1 MYSQRKSQ
9 YGELEEARKSKVI
22 AYVTG
27 DRPGMETQIS
37 SEVYDKFVNHLDVI
51 GVVKKISL
59 YLYTRGG
66 NTLAAWSLV
75 NLIRQFCDE
84 LEVIIPSKAHSAGT
98 LMNLGANT
106 IVMTKQATLGPI
118 DPSITTPLNP
128 QIAGASPDARYP
140 VSVESVSGY
149 LDLAKKDLNIN
160 DETNLA
166 SLLNHM
172 SDKIHPLALGAVFRS
187 KSQIQMLAR
196 KLIKAQ
202 VTDEANIDKVISFL
216 CSESGSHDYTIHRR
230 EARTGLGLNI
240 EKPDDKLYALVK
252 RIYDD
257 IVQELCLDTKFDV
270 GNVLGG
276 QPQAAYS
283 CRRALIDSVPGGTD
297 FFVSEG
303 TIAQRQIQIQPG
315 VTQLAIEDQ
324 RTFEGWRHEN

>member
-1 MYSQRKSQ
+1 M
-9 YGELEEARKSKVI
+9 YGELEAARKSRVLV
-22 AYVTG
+22 YVTG

-37 SEVYDKFVNHLDVI
+37 SEVYDKFVNHLDLI

-84 LEVIIPSKAHSAGT
+84 LEIIIPSKAHSAGT
-98 LMNLGANT
+98 LMSLGANT

-140 VSVESVSGY
+140 VSVEAVSGY

-160 DETNLA
+160 DEANLA

-172 SDKIHPLALGAVFRS
+172 SDKIHPLVLGAVFRS

-202 VTDEANIDKVISFL
+202 VTDEANVDKVISFL

-230 EARTGLGLNI
+230 EARNGLGLNI

-257 IVQELCLDTKFDV
+257 IVQELCLDTKFDA

-283 CRRALIDSVPGGTD
+283 CKRALIDSVLGGTE

-303 TIAQRQIQIQPG
+303 TIAQHPIQIQPG
-315 VTQLAIEDQ
+315 VTQIAIEDR

>member
-1 MYSQRKSQ
+1 MYPQRKIL
-9 YGELEEARKSKVI
+9 YAELEAARKSKVLV
-22 AYVTG
+22 YVTG

-37 SEVYDKFVNHLDVI
+37 SEVYDKFVNHLDLI

-84 LEVIIPSKAHSAGT
+84 FEVIIPSKAHSAGT
-98 LMNLGANT
+98 LMSLGANT

-128 QIAGASPDARYP
+128 QIAGAAPDARYP
-140 VSVESVSGY
+140 VSVEAVSGY
-149 LDLAKKDLNIN
+149 LDLAKKDLDIN
-160 DETNLA
+160 DEANLA
-166 SLLNHM
+166 LLLNHL
-172 SDKIHPLALGAVFRS
+172 SDKIHPLVLGTVFRS
-187 KSQIQMLAR
+187 KTQIQMLAR
-196 KLIKAQ
+196 KLIKSQ
-202 VTDEANIDKVISFL
+202 VTDEATIEKVISFL

-230 EARTGLGLNI
+230 EARNGLGLNI

-257 IVQELCLDTKFDV
+257 IVQELCLDTKFDI

-276 QPQAAYS
+276 QPQATYAA
-283 CRRALIDSVPGGTD
+283 RRALVDSVPGGTD
-297 FFVSEG
+297 IFVSEG
-303 TIAQRQIQIQPG
+303 IIAQRQIQIQPG
-315 VTQLAIEDQ
+315 VTQLAFEDQ
-324 RTFEGWRHEN
+324 RTYEGWRHEN

>member
-1 MYSQRKSQ
+1 MFA
-9 YGELEEARKSKVI
+9 ELEAARKSKVLVYI
-22 AYVTG
+22 TG
-27 DRPGMETQIS
+27 DRPGMETQIHP
-37 SEVYDKFVNHLDVI
+37 EVYDKFVNHLDLI

-84 LEVIIPSKAHSAGT
+84 FEVIIPSKAHSAGT
-98 LMNLGANT
+98 LMSLGANT

-128 QIAGASPDARYP
+128 QIAGAASDARYP
-140 VSVESVSGY
+140 VSVEAVTGY

-160 DETNLA
+160 DEANLA
-166 SLLNHM
+166 LLLNHL
-172 SDKIHPLALGAVFRS
+172 SDKIHPLVLGTVFRS
-187 KSQIQMLAR
+187 KTQIQMLAR
-196 KLIKAQ
+196 KLIKSQ
-202 VTDEANIDKVISFL
+202 VTDEATVEKVISFL

-230 EARTGLGLNI
+230 EARSSLGLNI
-240 EKPDDKLYALVK
+240 EKPDDNLYALVK

-257 IVQELCLDTKFDV
+257 IVKELCLDTKFDV

-276 QPQAAYS
+276 QPQAPYS
-283 CRRALIDSVPGGTD
+283 FRRALIESAPGGTD
-297 FFVSEG
+297 FLVSEG
-303 TIAQRQIQIQPG
+303 IFVQRPVQIQPG

>member
-1 MYSQRKSQ
+1 MYT
-9 YGELEEARKSKVI
+9 ELEAARKSKVLV
-22 AYVTG
+22 YVTG

-51 GVVKKISL
+51 GVVKKVSL

-84 LEVIIPSKAHSAGT
+84 FEVIIPSKAHSAGT
-98 LMNLGANT
+98 LMSLGANT

-128 QIAGASPDARYP
+128 QIAGASPDSRYP

-160 DETNLA
+160 DEANLA
-166 SLLNHM
+166 LLLNHM
-172 SDKIHPLALGAVFRS
+172 SDKIHPLVLGAVFRS

-202 VTDEANIDKVISFL
+202 VNDEANIDNVISFL

-230 EARTGLGLNI
+230 EARNGLGLNI

-270 GNVLGG
+270 SNVLGG

-283 CRRALIDSVPGGTD
+283 CKRALIDSVPGGTD

-303 TIAQRQIQIQPG
+303 TITQQQIQVQPG
-315 VTQLAIEDQ
+315 VTQIAIEDR

>member
-1 MYSQRKSQ
+1 MYA
-9 YGELEEARKSKVI
+9 ELEAARKSKVLV
-22 AYVTG
+22 YVTG
-27 DRPGMETQIS
+27 DRPGLETQIS
-37 SEVYDKFVNHLDVI
+37 SEVYDKFVNHLDVV

-98 LMNLGANT
+98 LMSLGANT

-128 QIAGASPDARYP
+128 QIAGASPDARFP

-160 DETNLA
+160 DEANLA

-172 SDKIHPLALGAVFRS
+172 SDKIHPLVLGAVFRS

-202 VTDEANIDKVISFL
+202 VTDEADIDKVISFL

-230 EARTGLGLNI
+230 EARNGLGLNI
-240 EKPDDKLYALVK
+240 EKPDDKLYALIK

-303 TIAQRQIQIQPG
+303 TMAQQPIQIQPG
-315 VTQLAIEDQ
+315 VTQIAIEDR

>member
-1 MYSQRKSQ
+1 MYA
-9 YGELEEARKSKVI
+9 ELETARTSKVLV
-22 AYVTG
+22 YVTG

-37 SEVYDKFVNHLDVI
+37 SEVYDKFVNHLDLI

-98 LMNLGANT
+98 LMSLGANT

-140 VSVESVSGY
+140 VSVEAVSGY

-160 DETNLA
+160 DEANLA

-172 SDKIHPLALGAVFRS
+172 SDKIHPLVLGAVFRS

-202 VTDEANIDKVISFL
+202 VTDEANVDKVISFL

-230 EARTGLGLNI
+230 EARNGLGLNI
-240 EKPDDKLYALVK
+240 EKPDDKLYTLVK

-283 CRRALIDSVPGGTD
+283 CKRALIDSAPGGTD

-303 TIAQRQIQIQPG
+303 TITQQPIQIQPG
-315 VTQLAIEDQ
+315 VTQIAIEDR